1 MSPTPTPSAPR
12 PTGQRPAAP
21 ASGGGLNV
29 TIDPRK
35 LLLQYWPWL
44 AASFIVGIVLSIGT
58 YYTLLKTYPLYDG
71 DVWFEFS
78 SPLTAAD
85 QEETMVS
92 REFGEAEIERFIG
105 TQLQIMRSEN
115 TLMEVVTTRPVR
127 EDTRWIQQFTR
138 HGQVDRVEAAKELE
152 KITRANLLPES
163 NIVRLR
169 VRTTNARDAAV
180 LANAVREIYLTNLR
194 NTNRIAS
201 SEMLEA
207 LNRRRNAMQDERR
220 ILEDRKQRLFT
231 TGLETLDDRFNFFA
245 QQIDS
250 LLPVLIN
257 TQYGLDLS
265 RERLERWEEQ
275 LQNPSGPTY
284 PEEVRSSVD
293 QHPIILELKRR
304 ISGLEAARMS
314 AQENFGANHR
324 QVREIERQIRGNYAQ
339 LEVERQRQLTNAFEQ
354 QIELLR
360 NTIRSYETTE
370 AETLAS
376 LDEARRSLAEVN
388 RLREDYMRLDS
399 DAKQLAEEARALQAR
414 IDERQAINERAGSSR
429 VKLLAA
435 ARVLE
440 RPSFPQ
446 LVVVIPAVTLLTV
459 SLVAGLILLREIL
472 EQRVRSP
479 SDVQFIPR
487 IRVLGLIPDISEDPS
502 RPPSIEHA
510 VKERPTGVIAECV
523 RQIRTEMI
531 KQIGRRDH
539 TTLLVISGL
548 PETGGTTV
556 ITNIAE
562 SFAAIERR
570 VLIIDGNLRRPRMHE
585 IMGVP
590 ESPGLSEVLSG
601 SLSLD
606 EVIQR
611 TETPNLNV
619 LTAGS
624 VDAQGYERLTTEI
637 MGKAL
642 AEAREKYDIVLI
654 DVAPA
659 IVSSDAIMLAS
670 RCDATMLVVRA
681 FSEKRGLVA
690 RIRTQLEET
699 KAEFLG
705 VVVNGVRASAG
716 GYFRRN
722 FRATH
727 EYSNNGVL
735 DPNGRGVDRSRR
747 LGLDAEETAKE
758 AYAHRNG
765 EAEGNG
771 KPGKSE

>member
-1 MSPTPTPSAPR
+1 MSPTPTPPAPR
-12 PTGQRPAAP
+12 PTGSRPTAP
-21 ASGGGLNV
+21 PGGGGLNV

-44 AASFIVGIVLSIGT
+44 AASFIVGVVLSVGT
-58 YYTLLKTYPLYDG
+58 YYALLRFAPLYDG

-85 QEETMVS
+85 QEETAVS
-92 REFGEAEIERFIG
+92 REGGEAEIERFIG
-105 TQLQIMRSEN
+105 TQLQIMRSDN
-115 TLMEVVTTRPVR
+115 ILMEVVNTRPVR
-127 EDTRWIQQFTR
+127 EDTRWIQQFIR
-138 HGQVDRVEAAKELE
+138 HGQVDLVEASKELGR
-152 KITRANLLPES
+152 ISSAALLPES

-169 VRTTNARDAAV
+169 VQANHARDAAV

-194 NTNRIAS
+194 NTNRIS
-201 SEMLEA
+201 SSDMLEA

-231 TGLETLDDRFNFFA
+231 TGLETLDDRFNYYA

-257 TQYGLDLS
+257 TQYALDLS

-284 PEEVRSSVD
+284 PEEVRSAVD
-293 QHPIILELKRR
+293 QNPIIQDLKRR
-304 ISGLEAARMS
+304 ISGLEAALMS
-314 AQENFGANHR
+314 ARESYGPRHR
-324 QVREIERQIRGNYAQ
+324 QVREIQKQINGNSAQ
-339 LEVERQRQLTNAFEQ
+339 LEVERQRQLTNSFEQ
-354 QIELLR
+354 QIEMLN

-376 LDEARRSLAEVN
+376 LDEARRSLADVN

-399 DAKQLAEEARALQAR
+399 DANQLAKEARALQAR
-414 IDERQAINERAGSSR
+414 IDERQAINERASSSR

-435 ARVLE
+435 ARVPE
-440 RPSFPQ
+440 RPSFPK
-446 LVVVIPAVTLLTV
+446 LVVVVPAVTLLTV
-459 SLVAGLILLREIL
+459 ALVAGLILLREIL

-487 IRVLGLIPDISEDPS
+487 IRVLGLVPDISEDPS
-502 RPPSIEHA
+502 RPPSIERA
-510 VKERPTGVIAECV
+510 VSERPTGVIAECV

-539 TTLLVISGL
+539 TTLLVISGM
-548 PETGGTTV
+548 PETGGTAV
-556 ITNIAE
+556 ISNIAE

-590 ESPGLSEVLSG
+590 EAPGLSEVLSG
-601 SLSLD
+601 ARPLS

-611 TETPNLNV
+611 TESPNLDV

-624 VDAQGYERLTTEI
+624 VDAKGYERLTTEI

-699 KAEFLG
+699 KAEFIG
-705 VVVNGVRASAG
+705 VVVNGVRSNAG

-735 DPNGRGVDRSRR
+735 DPNGRGSDRRRR
-747 LGLDAEETAKE
+747 LGLDAEEPSKE

-765 EAEGNG
+765 EPESNG
-771 KPGKSE
+771 KPDKSE